1 MNWRN
6 GLSGRVS
13 GLQEQ
18 SSNSSL
24 TKKKKPIKQHKK
36 DQQQKPTE
44 SMHVFL
50 LAALPLF
57 CLFVRLFAPHTHCL
71 LNKATR
77 IQSWDFS

>member
-1 MNWRN
+1 VVEY
-6 GLSGRVS
+6 LVCKSKVQTPVS
-13 GLQEQ
+13 P
-18 SSNSSL
+18 
-24 TKKKKPIKQHKK
+24 KKKKPIKQHKK